1 MNENTRGQFMG
12 VHHLTLRV
20 TASGL
25 EDEILIA
32 SAMSELIGNHE
43 LVEIEKTTSY
53 YGSSI
58 HLINAV
64 TKKNKL
70 AIKCL
75 SKLGVDNLDLLISSL
90 DDRMDENNT
99 LHFRIGLDELIR
111 GDVVIVSSNV
121 KSVKGQTKLE
131 VYPGQSPLEEA
142 KNILNQAKEAFA
154 TK

>member
-1 MNENTRGQFMG
+1 MG
-12 VHHLTLRV
+12 VHHLTWRV

-32 SAMSELIGNHE
+32 DAMSDLIGDDE

-58 HLINAV
+58 HLINAI

-70 AIKCL
+70 AIKSL
-75 SKLGVDNLDLLISSL
+75 SKLGIDNLDLLIDSL
-90 DDRMDENNT
+90 EDRMDENNT
-99 LHFRIGLDELIR
+99 LHFRIGLYELIR
-111 GDVVIVSSNV
+111 GEFVIVSSNA
-121 KSVKGQTKLE
+121 KSIKGQTKLE

-142 KNILNQAKEAFA
+142 KNILNQAKEIIAR
-154 TK
+154 

>member
-1 MNENTRGQFMG
+1 M
-12 VHHLTLRV
+12 
-20 TASGL
+20 
-25 EDEILIA
+25 
-32 SAMSELIGNHE
+32 
-43 LVEIEKTTSY
+43 
-53 YGSSI
+53 
-58 HLINAV
+58 
-64 TKKNKL
+64 

-142 KNILNQAKEAFA
+142 NNILGLAKEII
-154 TK
+154 TNK

>member
-1 MNENTRGQFMG
+1 MG
-12 VHHLTLRV
+12 VHHLTWRV

-32 SAMSELIGNHE
+32 NAISELIGNDE

-58 HLINAV
+58 HLISAV

-70 AIKCL
+70 AIKSL
-75 SKLGVDNLDLLISSL
+75 SKLGIDNLNLLSSSL
-90 DDRMDENNT
+90 EDRMDENNT

-111 GDVVIVSSNV
+111 GELVIVSSNV
-121 KSVKGQTKLE
+121 KSVKGQSKLE

-142 KNILNQAKEAFA
+142 NNMLSLAKELIAHE
-154 TK
+154 

>member
-1 MNENTRGQFMG
+1 MG
-12 VHHLTLRV
+12 VHHLIWRV

-32 SAMSELIGNHE
+32 DAMSDLIGDDE

-58 HLINAV
+58 HLINAI

-70 AIKCL
+70 AIKSL
-75 SKLGVDNLDLLISSL
+75 SKLGIDNLDLLIDSL
-90 DDRMDENNT
+90 EDRMDENNT

-111 GDVVIVSSNV
+111 GEFVIVSSNA
-121 KSVKGQTKLE
+121 KSIKGQTKLE

-142 KNILNQAKEAFA
+142 KNILNQAKEIIAR
-154 TK
+154 

>member
-1 MNENTRGQFMG
+1 MG
-12 VHHLTLRV
+12 VHHLTWRV

-32 SAMSELIGNHE
+32 NAISELIGNDE

-58 HLINAV
+58 HLISAI

-70 AIKCL
+70 AIKSL
-75 SKLGVDNLDLLISSL
+75 SKLGVENLNLLSASL
-90 DDRMDENNT
+90 EDRMDENNT

-111 GDVVIVSSNV
+111 GDLVIVSSNV

-142 KNILNQAKEAFA
+142 NNILSLAKELIAHE
-154 TK
+154 

>member
-1 MNENTRGQFMG
+1 MG
-12 VHHLTLRV
+12 VHHLTWRV

-32 SAMSELIGNHE
+32 NAISELIGNDE

-58 HLINAV
+58 HLISAV

-70 AIKCL
+70 AIKSL
-75 SKLGVDNLDLLISSL
+75 SKLGVENLNLLSASL
-90 DDRMDENNT
+90 EDRMDENNT

-111 GDVVIVSSNV
+111 GDLVIVSSNV

-142 KNILNQAKEAFA
+142 NNMLSLAKELIAQE
-154 TK
+154 

>member
-1 MNENTRGQFMG
+1 MG
-12 VHHLTLRV
+12 VHHLTWRV

-32 SAMSELIGNHE
+32 NAISELIGNDE

-58 HLINAV
+58 HLISAV

-70 AIKCL
+70 AIKSL
-75 SKLGVDNLDLLISSL
+75 SKLGVENLNLLSTSL
-90 DDRMDENNT
+90 EDRMDENNT

-111 GDVVIVSSNV
+111 GDLVIVSSNV
-121 KSVKGQTKLE
+121 KSVKGQSKLE

-142 KNILNQAKEAFA
+142 NNMLSLAKELIAHE
-154 TK
+154 

>member
-1 MNENTRGQFMG
+1 MG
-12 VHHLTLRV
+12 VHHLTWRV

-32 SAMSELIGNHE
+32 DAMSDLIGDDE

-58 HLINAV
+58 HLINAI

-70 AIKCL
+70 AIKSL
-75 SKLGVDNLDLLISSL
+75 SKLGIGNLDLLIDSL
-90 DDRMDENNT
+90 EDRMDENNT

-111 GDVVIVSSNV
+111 GEFVIVSSNA
-121 KSVKGQTKLE
+121 KSIKGQTKLE

-142 KNILNQAKEAFA
+142 KNILNQAKEIIAR
-154 TK
+154 

>member
-1 MNENTRGQFMG
+1 MG
-12 VHHLTLRV
+12 VHHLTWRV

-32 SAMSELIGNHE
+32 SAISELIGNDE

-58 HLINAV
+58 NLISAV

-70 AIKCL
+70 AIKSL
-75 SKLGVDNLDLLISSL
+75 SKLGVENLNLLSASL

-111 GDVVIVSSNV
+111 GDLVIVSSNV

-131 VYPGQSPLEEA
+131 VYPGQSPIKEA
-142 KNILNQAKEAFA
+142 NNILSLAKELIAHE
-154 TK
+154 

>member
-1 MNENTRGQFMG
+1 MG
-12 VHHLTLRV
+12 VHHLTWRV

-32 SAMSELIGNHE
+32 RAISELIGSDE

-53 YGSSI
+53 YGSPI
-58 HLINAV
+58 HLINAT

-70 AIKCL
+70 AIKSL
-75 SKLGVDNLDLLISSL
+75 AKLGNTNLDILISSL
-90 DDRMDENNT
+90 DERLDENNT

-111 GDVVIVSSNV
+111 GDIVIESSRD

-131 VYPGQSPLEEA
+131 VYPGQSPMEEA
-142 KNILNQAKEAFA
+142 RSILKQAKVDIV
-154 TK
+154 

>member
-1 MNENTRGQFMG
+1 MG

-32 SAMSELIGNHE
+32 SAMSELIGNDD

-53 YGSSI
+53 YGSPI

-75 SKLGVDNLDLLISSL
+75 SKLGIDNLDLLINSL

-99 LHFRIGLDELIR
+99 LHFRIGLDDLIR

-142 KNILNQAKEAFA
+142 KNILNQAKEAFS

>member
-1 MNENTRGQFMG
+1 MG
-12 VHHLTLRV
+12 VHHLTWRV

-32 SAMSELIGNHE
+32 NAISELIGNDE

-58 HLINAV
+58 HLISAV

-70 AIKCL
+70 AIKSL
-75 SKLGVDNLDLLISSL
+75 SKLGIENLNLLSASL
-90 DDRMDENNT
+90 EDRLDENNT

-111 GDVVIVSSNV
+111 GDLVIVSSNV

-142 KNILNQAKEAFA
+142 NNILSLAKELIAHE
-154 TK
+154 

>member
-1 MNENTRGQFMG
+1 MG
-12 VHHLTLRV
+12 VHHLTWRV

-32 SAMSELIGNHE
+32 NAISELIGNDE

-58 HLINAV
+58 HLISAV

-70 AIKCL
+70 AIKSL
-75 SKLGVDNLDLLISSL
+75 SKLGIDNLNLLSSSL
-90 DDRMDENNT
+90 EDRMDENNT

-111 GDVVIVSSNV
+111 GDLVIVSSNV
-121 KSVKGQTKLE
+121 KSVKGQSKLE

-142 KNILNQAKEAFA
+142 NNMLSLAKELIAHE
-154 TK
+154 

>member
-1 MNENTRGQFMG
+1 MG
-12 VHHLTLRV
+12 VHHLTWRV

-32 SAMSELIGNHE
+32 NAISELIGNDE

-58 HLINAV
+58 HLISAV

-70 AIKCL
+70 AIKSL
-75 SKLGVDNLDLLISSL
+75 SKLGVENLNLLSASL
-90 DDRMDENNT
+90 EDRMDENNT

-111 GDVVIVSSNV
+111 GDLVIVSSNV

-142 KNILNQAKEAFA
+142 NNILGLAKEII
-154 TK
+154 TNK

>member
-1 MNENTRGQFMG
+1 MG
-12 VHHLTLRV
+12 VHHLTWRV

-32 SAMSELIGNHE
+32 NAISELIGNNE

-58 HLINAV
+58 HLISAI

-70 AIKCL
+70 AIKSL
-75 SKLGVDNLDLLISSL
+75 SKLGVENLNLLSASL
-90 DDRMDENNT
+90 EDRMDENNT

-111 GDVVIVSSNV
+111 GDLVIVSSNV

-142 KNILNQAKEAFA
+142 NNILSLAKELIAHE
-154 TK
+154 

>member
-1 MNENTRGQFMG
+1 MRPVYGSTP
-12 VHHLTLRV
+12 LTWRV

-32 SAMSELIGNHE
+32 DAMSDLIGDDE

-58 HLINAV
+58 HLINAI

-70 AIKCL
+70 AIKSL
-75 SKLGVDNLDLLISSL
+75 SKLGIDNLDLLIDSL
-90 DDRMDENNT
+90 EDRMDENNT

-111 GDVVIVSSNV
+111 GELVIVSSNA
-121 KSVKGQTKLE
+121 KSIKGQTKLE

-142 KNILNQAKEAFA
+142 KNILNQAKEIIVR
-154 TK
+154 